1 MKNNLF
7 FMAQEY
13 KISQTVA
20 AKVAEFFSMR
30 LFDSVMMKA
39 ADVNNDGEV
48 NAIDA
53 SLVLAYYAHISTG
66 GTLSLKDFISDKV

>member
-1 MKNNLF
+1 MNSDTESNILF
-7 FMAQEY
+7 SDLKAL
-13 KISQTVA
+13 KIKIKS
-20 AKVAEFFSMR
+20 KSSM
-30 LFDSVMMKA
+30 MQA
-39 ADVNNDGEV
+39 ADVNDDGEV

>member
-1 MKNNLF
+1 MIL
-7 FMAQEY
+7 AEY
-13 KISQTVA
+13 AIIATNGTTNFTEEQ
-20 AKVAEFFSMR
+20 
-30 LFDSVMMKA
+30 MKA
-39 ADVNNDGEV
+39 ADVNDDGEV

>member
-1 MKNNLF
+1 
-7 FMAQEY
+7 
-13 KISQTVA
+13 
-20 AKVAEFFSMR
+20 
-30 LFDSVMMKA
+30 MMKA
-39 ADVNNDGEV
+39 ADVNDDGEV